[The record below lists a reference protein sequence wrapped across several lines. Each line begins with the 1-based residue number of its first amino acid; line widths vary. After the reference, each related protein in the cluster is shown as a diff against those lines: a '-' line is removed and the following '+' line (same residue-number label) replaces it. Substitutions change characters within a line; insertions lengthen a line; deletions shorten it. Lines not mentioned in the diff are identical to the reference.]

1 MDWTYGLVGANAGLY
16 LLLTYQLIHARRFR
30 TKHAGNLR
38 EAFGVLD
45 EEVKIGMPSLP
56 PGHTWREVMAEVRKR
71 DLQVDWVSFGK
82 SMDAYEELRYG
93 GSGRVADADYREV
106 LVLAKELKRLK

>member
-1 MDWTYGLVGANAGLY
+1 MDWTDGLAGANAVLY
-16 LLLTYQLIHARRFR
+16 LLLAYQLIQARGSK
-30 TKHAGNLR
+30 TTQAENLS

-45 EEVKIGMPSLP
+45 EEVKKRLPSLP
-56 PGHTWREVMAEVRKR
+56 PGHTWRDVVDEAKR
-71 DLQVDWVSFGK
+71 RNLRVDWPSFGK

-93 GSGRVADADYREV
+93 GSGGGGADYREV